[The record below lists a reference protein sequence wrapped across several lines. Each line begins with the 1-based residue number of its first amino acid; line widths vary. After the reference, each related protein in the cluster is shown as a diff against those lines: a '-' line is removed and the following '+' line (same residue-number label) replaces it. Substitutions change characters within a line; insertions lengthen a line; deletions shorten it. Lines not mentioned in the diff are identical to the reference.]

1 MSDLANLTLQRLQAA
16 PALFKHVA
24 GIAEY
29 AREPR
34 PPVDKMPAAYVLP
47 FAETYGD
54 NSLLSGAVRQT
65 GVEEI
70 AVVLVVAASPA
81 IGANVHN
88 PLTTPRADLI
98 GRLLGWQP
106 DPNDGALLLAGG
118 RLIAVDPTH
127 LAYQYEFKRDHT
139 ERAG

>member
-1 MSDLANLTLQRLQAA
+1 MSDLANLTMQRLQEA
-16 PALFKHVA
+16 PALFKRVA

-34 PPVDKMPAAYVLP
+34 PPVDKMPAVYVLP
-47 FAETYGD
+47 FAEKYGE
-54 NSLLSGAVRQT
+54 NSLLGAVRQT

-88 PLTTPRADLI
+88 PLTAPRADLI

-106 DPNDGALLLAGG
+106 DPTDGALLLSAG
-118 RLIAVDPTH
+118 RLLAIEPTH
-127 LAYQYEFKRDHT
+127 LAYQYDFKRTHT
-139 ERAG
+139 ERAS

>member
-1 MSDLANLTLQRLQAA
+1 MSDLASLTVQRLQQV
-16 PALFKHVA
+16 PALFKYVG

-29 AREPR
+29 AREPK

-47 FAETYGD
+47 FSETYGEND
-54 NSLLSGAVRQT
+54 MLNAVRQT

-70 AVVLVVAASPA
+70 TIVLVVAASPA
-81 IGANVHN
+81 IGANVLN
-88 PLTTPRADLI
+88 PLATPRADLI

-106 DPNDGALLLAGG
+106 DPKDGALLLSGG
-118 RLIAVDPTH
+118 RLLAVEPTH